1 METLVFTLIATLIA
15 AAVTGLTFIAYKH
28 LKGYHKIFN
37 ILLPI
42 SIIAP
47 VVIIAANLGGAHES
61 INHLAKEL
69 SGEPNQPIQE
79 VSFSITNLQQNKRTV
94 IITLAV
100 GVAVIGY
107 LTFLFFLPRILGAD
121 DSREKEQT

>member
-1 METLVFTLIATLIA
+1 MKTLVVTLIA
-15 AAVTGLTFIAYKH
+15 AAITGLTFIAYKH
-28 LKGYHKIFN
+28 PKGYQRIFN

-47 VVIIAANLGGAHES
+47 VVIIVANLGGAS
-61 INHLAKEL
+61 SNINHLAKEL
-69 SGEPNQPIQE
+69 ASEPNQPIQE
-79 VSFSITNLQQNKRTV
+79 VSFSITNLQQNERTV

-121 DSREKEQT
+121 DSRDEEET